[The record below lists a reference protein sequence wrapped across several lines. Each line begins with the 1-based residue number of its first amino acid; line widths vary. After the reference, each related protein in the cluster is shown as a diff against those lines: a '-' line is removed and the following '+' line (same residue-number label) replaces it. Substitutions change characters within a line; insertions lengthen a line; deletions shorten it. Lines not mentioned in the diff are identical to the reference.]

1 MDSALVNTALPA
13 ALAAVMFGLGLDLT
27 ASDFSRVATHPKA
40 VAVAL
45 GCQLV
50 VLPVLCFGLVVLFDL
65 PDLLGIGLLL
75 LAAAPG
81 GSTANLFS
89 HLLRGDVALNITLT
103 ALNSA
108 ISLVTLPFV
117 AGLAI
122 AWYDRADAVSVP
134 PLEVLGVVALVVLPA
149 ALGML
154 VHHRSLDFALR
165 MQRAVRIG
173 SVGLL
178 ALIVVTIIVD
188 ARDRIGGDLGRVGA
202 AAALFCALSLV
213 VGYVV
218 PRLFGVSDRQSIAS
232 SMEIGVHNSALAI
245 VVAVGVLGDPQISV
259 PAAVYSVVMF
269 PFAAAFGWTVTRLR

>member
-1 MDSALVNTALPA
+1 MDSALVTAALPA

-27 ASDFSRVATHPKA
+27 AADFHRVATHPKA

-50 VLPVLCFGLVVLFDL
+50 VLPLVCFGLVVLFDL

-117 AGLAI
+117 CGLAI
-122 AWYDRADAVSVP
+122 NWYDRADEVSVP
-134 PLEVLGVVALVVLPA
+134 PLEVLGVVALVVLPV
-149 ALGML
+149 ALGMT
-154 VHHRSLDFALR
+154 VHHRSLVFALR
-165 MQRAVRIG
+165 MQRVVRVG
-173 SVGLL
+173 SVLLL
-178 ALIVVTIIVD
+178 ALIVVTIILD
-188 ARDRIGGDLGRVGA
+188 ARERVADDFARVGA

-213 VGYVV
+213 LGYAV
-218 PRLFGVSDRQSIAS
+218 PKLFGISERQSIAS

-245 VVAVGVLGDPQISV
+245 IVAVGVLGEAQISV

-269 PFAAAFGWTVTRLR
+269 PFAAVFGWTLTRRR

>member
-1 MDSALVNTALPA
+1 MDSALVTAALPA

-27 ASDFSRVATHPKA
+27 VADFRRVGTHPKA

-50 VLPVLCFGLVVLFDL
+50 VLPLVCFGLVVLFHL

-108 ISLVTLPFV
+108 ISLVTLPLV
-117 AGLAI
+117 SGLAI
-122 AWYDRADAVSVP
+122 AWYDREDHVSVP
-134 PLEVLGVVALVVLPA
+134 PLEVLAVAALVVLPV

-154 VHHRSLDFALR
+154 VHRRNLDFALR
-165 MQRAVRIG
+165 MQRSVRIG
-173 SVGLL
+173 SVLLL
-178 ALIVVTIIVD
+178 ALVVVAILLD
-188 ARDRIGGDLGRVGA
+188 ARERVADDFVTVGV

-213 VGYVV
+213 LGYAV
-218 PRLFGVSDRQSIAS
+218 PKLFGLSERQSIAS

-245 VVAVGVLGDPQISV
+245 VVAVGVLDEAQISV
-259 PAAVYSVVMF
+259 PAAVYSLVMF
-269 PFAAAFGWTVTRLR
+269 PFAALWGWAVTRRR